1 MKRSILFLLLFTPL
15 WAQDFVPGRYIVE
28 LAGEPAVRA
37 STRAARRAAVATEQ
51 RPVERALAARGVRVT
66 AAVDTVANALIVEA
80 NDESALLGLTGVKK
94 IHRVRRY
101 KPVLLDYELDIH
113 QTRDAW
119 SIVGGD
125 SKAGE
130 GMKIAILDSGIDV
143 THPAFNQPDLKAPDG
158 YPQVDRETNRQFTSG
173 KIIVARSYD
182 GQNAFDR
189 DGHGTAV
196 ASVAA
201 AAPHDSTAGY
211 FAGAA
216 PRAWLGAYRVTDFEG
231 YYPSD
236 YILRALD
243 DAVKDGM
250 DVINMSFGSP
260 GVGQQDEMTV
270 IAFERCLENGIIL
283 VRSAGNTAGAMTVD
297 DEASYGRVIAVG
309 ATQNSRLTTTP
320 AVVPSQGVSIP
331 AGTSTNISGF
341 APVSGP
347 LFDVA
352 TSSDP
357 DGLGCSALPEGTMPG
372 KIAIIR
378 RGVCTFWLKIR
389 NAQVAGAIGA
399 IVYNSPA
406 PPDGSSPED
415 IINMDLS
422 SAEAPVTIP
431 ALFIGNSSGLRLL
444 EQMKSTEDFT
454 VQLRFGAVPNNP
466 KLLTSFT
473 SQGPGI
479 ALAIKPDI
487 VAVGSQVAAAV
498 PTGTCDLCS
507 SAGYVR
513 ISGTSFSGPYAAGA
527 AALLKAARK
536 GLSVDEYRSLIV
548 NSTTSVNPDEGPAVS
563 VMSAGSGLLNV
574 KNALESTLAAAPVS
588 LTFGSGGSTVEQA
601 KQLKLKNLSSEALT
615 LTLSV
620 DSPNEA
626 KAAVSPDTLT
636 LGGGETA
643 AIEVSL
649 RGSGLA
655 DGAYQGFIV
664 VNNSLNG
671 VATRVPYWYA
681 VKTAD
686 VPKSIVI
693 VDVDETASLSGSGRA
708 LVRIH
713 DGAGLPLGDFEPKV
727 TPLTT
732 GAEVV
737 SIARSPNF
745 PNTWRITVRP
755 GRVGTNSFRVEAG
768 EVTQTFSIQGR

>member
-1 MKRSILFLLLFTPL
+1 MKRSLLFLLLFTPL

-28 LAGEPAVRA
+28 LEGEPAVRA
-37 STRAARRAAVATEQ
+37 STRAARRAAIATEQ
-51 RPVERALAARGVRVT
+51 RTVERALWARGVRVT

-80 NDESALLGLTGVKK
+80 KDESALVGLTGVKK

-101 KPVLLDYELDIH
+101 KPVLVDFELDIH

-119 SIVGGD
+119 SIAGGD

-143 THPAFNQPDLKAPDG
+143 THPAFNQPDLNAPDG

-196 ASVAA
+196 ASIAA
-201 AAPHDSTAGY
+201 AAPHESVAGY
-211 FAGAA
+211 FAGVA
-216 PRAWLGAYRVTDFEG
+216 PRAWLGAYRVTDSDG

-236 YILRALD
+236 YILRALE

-260 GVGQQDEMTV
+260 GVGQQDELTV
-270 IAFERCLENGIIL
+270 MAFERCLENGIIL
-283 VRSAGNTAGAMTVD
+283 VRSAGNTPGAMTVD
-297 DEASYGRVIAVG
+297 DEASYDRVIAVG

-320 AVVPSQGVSIP
+320 AVIPSQGVSIP
-331 AGTSTNISGF
+331 AGTASNTSGM

-347 LFDVA
+347 LFDV
-352 TSSDP
+352 TTPSDAN
-357 DGLGCSALPEGTMPG
+357 GLGCTSLPEGTMPG

-378 RGVCTFWLKIR
+378 RGECFFWEKIR
-389 NAQVAGAIGA
+389 NAQLAGAIGA
-399 IVYNSPA
+399 IIYNSPA
-406 PPDGSSPED
+406 PPDGSPED

-422 SAEAPVTIP
+422 GAEAPVSIP
-431 ALFIGNSSGLRLL
+431 ALFIGNSNGRQLL
-444 EQMKSTEDFT
+444 EQMKSIEDFT

-479 ALAIKPDI
+479 ALSIKPDI
-487 VAVGSQVAAAV
+487 VAVGSQVTAAV

-513 ISGTSFSGPYAAGA
+513 ISGTSFSGPYTAGA

-548 NSTTSVNPDEGPAVS
+548 NSTTSVNPDDGPAVS

-588 LTFGSGGSTVEQA
+588 LTFRSGGSTVEQSR
-601 KQLKLKNLSSEALT
+601 QFKLKNLSSEALT
-615 LTLSV
+615 LTLSI

-626 KAAVSPDTLT
+626 KAVVSPDSLT

-643 AIEVSL
+643 NIEVSL

-655 DGAYQGFIV
+655 DGAYQGFVV

-686 VPKSIVI
+686 VPKSIVV
-693 VDVDETASLSGSGRA
+693 VDVDESAPLSGSGRA

-713 DGAGLPLGDFEPKV
+713 DGAGLALGDFEPKV
-727 TPLTT
+727 TPLTA
-732 GAEVV
+732 GAEVT
-737 SIARSPNF
+737 SIVRSSF
-745 PNTWRITVRP
+745 PNTWRINVRP
-755 GRVGTNSFRVEAG
+755 GRTGTNSFRVEAG
-768 EVTQTFSIQGR
+768 DVTQTFSIQGR